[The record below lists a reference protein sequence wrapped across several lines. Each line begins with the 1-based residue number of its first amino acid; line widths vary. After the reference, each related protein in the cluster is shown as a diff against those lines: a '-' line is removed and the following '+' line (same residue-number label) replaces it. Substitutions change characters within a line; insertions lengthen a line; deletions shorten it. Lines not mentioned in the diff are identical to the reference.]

1 MNLNDIVGLVL
12 LILGGLMILISL
24 AAFLKVQ
31 FFTDTTRSL
40 KDLKETLHEA
50 NVFLENWIKLLG
62 LLPQALRGVF
72 WMLTFGGIF
81 VTLGLYL
88 LIYKPIH

>member
-1 MNLNDIVGLVL
+1 MNLNDIIGVVL
-12 LILGGLMILISL
+12 SILGGLMILISL
-24 AAFLKVQ
+24 IAFIQVQ
-31 FFTDTTRSL
+31 FFSGDTRGFS
-40 KDLKETLHEA
+40 ETLREV
-50 NVFLENWIKLLG
+50 NITLENWIKLLG

-81 VTLGLYL
+81 VVLGLYL